1 MSAGGMNNYGRNK
14 TADKSETGRKN
25 PVSNRRWSIRDLFVL
40 EETKLNGI
48 NYLLVTDSEEKEA
61 ECYIFKEISEE
72 GNTDAVYEPV
82 EDETELDSLLTIFEQ
97 LLDDVEFV

>member
-1 MSAGGMNNYGRNK
+1 MEEREQQINEKQAEK
-14 TADKSETGRKN
+14 
-25 PVSNRRWSIRDLFVL
+25 IRFQTEDGAYEELFVL